1 MPRTIGRFITLKMKP
16 SKKLVATLCTT
27 ILAVAGTTACNSE
40 NTPDEK
46 AEVLT
51 TFTILEDIT
60 SNIAGDTL
68 TVRSLTQ
75 PGAEVHGYDPTP
87 SDIAAA
93 SEAELI
99 INNGLGLEHW
109 LDKLTADSSAQ
120 RTTASDGVKPI
131 NIKGTDQPNPH
142 AWMSP
147 TLAKTYVDNIVQ
159 ALSDL
164 RPENAKTY
172 EDNGKKYK
180 DKLDDVQTELQD
192 GLKSLPRHQRTLM
205 SCEGA
210 FSYLTHDAGMKEG
223 YIWPVNTEG
232 EITPQQITQAADFVK
247 DNDVPAVFC
256 ESTVEPGPKE
266 QLMRDT
272 GARDGGTL
280 YVDSLSEADGP
291 VPTYLDLLSYDAQ
304 TIVSGLT
311 GKNPKE

>member
-1 MPRTIGRFITLKMKP
+1 MKNTKRLIATLFTITLA
-16 SKKLVATLCTT
+16 S
-27 ILAVAGTTACNSE
+27 AGATACS
-40 NTPDEK
+40 DADQHDK

-93 SEAELI
+93 SDAELI

-109 LDKLTADSSAQ
+109 LDKLTADSNAQ
-120 RTTASDGVKPI
+120 RVTASDGVDPI
-131 NIKGTDQPNPH
+131 KIKDTDQPNPH

-147 TLAKTYVDNIVQ
+147 TLAKVYVDNIVQ

-164 RPENAKTY
+164 RPDNAKTY

-180 DKLDDVQTELQD
+180 ERLSDVESDLQD
-192 GLKSLPRHQRTLM
+192 GLKALPRHQRALM
-205 SCEGA
+205 TCEGA
-210 FSYLTHDAGMKEG
+210 FSYLTEDMNMKEG

-232 EITPQQITQAADFVK
+232 EITSQQITQAADFVR

-291 VPTYLDLLSYDAQ
+291 VPTYLDLLSYDAR
-304 TIVSGLT
+304 TIVNGLT
-311 GKNPKE
+311 RKDAK

>member
-1 MPRTIGRFITLKMKP
+1 MKIIQR
-16 SKKLVATLCTT
+16 VAATLFT
-27 ILAVAGTTACNSE
+27 IPLAIAGTTACTSNAGQR
-40 NTPDEK
+40 EK

-93 SEAELI
+93 SDAELI

-109 LDKLTADSSAQ
+109 LDKLTADSKAQ
-120 RTTASDGVKPI
+120 RATASDGVDPI
-131 NIKGTDQPNPH
+131 TIKGTDQPNPH

-147 TLAKTYVDNIVQ
+147 TLAKVYVDNIVR

-164 RPENAKTY
+164 RPDNAQTY
-172 EDNGKKYK
+172 EDNGKQYK
-180 DKLDDVQTELQD
+180 DRLDDVETELQD
-192 GLKSLPRHQRTLM
+192 GLKALPPRQRALM
-205 SCEGA
+205 TCEGA
-210 FSYLTHDAGMKEG
+210 FSYLTEDMDLKEG

-232 EITPQQITQAADFVK
+232 EITSQQITQAADFVR
-247 DNDVPAVFC
+247 DNEVPAVFC

-272 GARDGGTL
+272 GASDGGTL
-280 YVDSLSEADGP
+280 YVDSLSEADGA
-291 VPTYLDLLSYDAQ
+291 VPTYLDLLSYDAR
-304 TIVSGLT
+304 TIVNGLT
-311 GKNPKE
+311 GKDAK

>member
-1 MPRTIGRFITLKMKP
+1 MPLTIGSFITLKMKP

-131 NIKGTDQPNPH
+131 H
-142 AWMSP
+142 
-147 TLAKTYVDNIVQ
+147 
-159 ALSDL
+159 
-164 RPENAKTY
+164 R
-172 EDNGKKYK
+172 
-180 DKLDDVQTELQD
+180 
-192 GLKSLPRHQRTLM
+192 
-205 SCEGA
+205 
-210 FSYLTHDAGMKEG
+210 
-223 YIWPVNTEG
+223 
-232 EITPQQITQAADFVK
+232 
-247 DNDVPAVFC
+247 
-256 ESTVEPGPKE
+256 
-266 QLMRDT
+266 
-272 GARDGGTL
+272 
-280 YVDSLSEADGP
+280 
-291 VPTYLDLLSYDAQ
+291 
-304 TIVSGLT
+304 
-311 GKNPKE
+311 

>member
-1 MPRTIGRFITLKMKP
+1 MKNTKKLIATLFTITL
-16 SKKLVATLCTT
+16 AT
-27 ILAVAGTTACNSE
+27 AGATACS
-40 NTPDEK
+40 DADQHDK

-87 SDIAAA
+87 SEIAAA
-93 SEAELI
+93 SDAELI

-109 LDKLTADSSAQ
+109 LDKLTADSKAQ
-120 RTTASDGVKPI
+120 QVTASDGVDPI
-131 NIKGTDQPNPH
+131 KIKGTDQPNPH

-147 TLAKTYVDNIVQ
+147 TLAKVYVDNIVQ

-164 RPENAKTY
+164 RPDNAQTY

-180 DKLDDVQTELQD
+180 ERLSDVETDLHN
-192 GLKSLPRHQRTLM
+192 GLKALPPHQRALM
-205 SCEGA
+205 TCEGA
-210 FSYLTHDAGMKEG
+210 FSYLTEDMNMKEG

-232 EITPQQITQAADFVK
+232 EITSKQITQAADFVRK
-247 DNDVPAVFC
+247 NDVPAVFC

-291 VPTYLDLLSYDAQ
+291 VPTYLDLLSYDAR
-304 TIVSGLT
+304 TIVNGLT
-311 GKNPKE
+311 GKDAK

>member
-1 MPRTIGRFITLKMKP
+1 M
-16 SKKLVATLCTT
+16 
-27 ILAVAGTTACNSE
+27 
-40 NTPDEK
+40 
-46 AEVLT
+46 
-51 TFTILEDIT
+51 
-60 SNIAGDTL
+60 
-68 TVRSLTQ
+68 
-75 PGAEVHGYDPTP
+75 
-87 SDIAAA
+87 
-93 SEAELI
+93 
-99 INNGLGLEHW
+99 
-109 LDKLTADSSAQ
+109 
-120 RTTASDGVKPI
+120 
-131 NIKGTDQPNPH
+131 
-142 AWMSP
+142 
-147 TLAKTYVDNIVQ
+147 DNIVQ